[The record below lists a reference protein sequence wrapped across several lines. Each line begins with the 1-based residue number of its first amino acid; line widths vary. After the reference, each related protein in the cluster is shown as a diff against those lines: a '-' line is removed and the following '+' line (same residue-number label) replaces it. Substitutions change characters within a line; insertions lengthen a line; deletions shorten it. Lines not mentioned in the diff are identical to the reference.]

1 MRALFKDLDL
11 VVIRNLMDVNF
22 WGTVY
27 CTKYAMPELLKSKGS
42 VVGISSI
49 AGYRGL
55 PGRTGYSAS
64 KFAMNGFL
72 EALRV
77 ENLKT
82 GLHVMIAAPGF
93 TASNIRN
100 TALSKDG
107 EQHGETSMDEGKM
120 MSSEEV
126 ARTIVDGVVKQKRT
140 LIMTGQGKLAVL
152 MNKLVPAWVDNIAV
166 NNLDIAGGHLY
177 GGGLTDYP
185 LARAKGKEI
194 WNMNVGIPR
203 DTAYLDTPSSGSVL
217 CIVRHYVTSLQRF
230 THNSSLISVAEHTV
244 RSLQIPPKICVKISL
259 HTVVQLFS
267 ENQSLLPSHAI
278 VLFVHEVLS
287 HPDLF
292 PFSSGKLLKR

>member
-1 MRALFKDLDL
+1 MSLKNKTVIITVASSGIGKACAAEFARRGANLVLGARQYVTLCEIAGELEKDFGITAVAVQCDVSNEEDCKLLINQAMITFNRIDVLINNAGISMRALFKDLDL

-27 CTKYAMPELLKSKGS
+27 CTKYALPELLKNKGS
-42 VVGISSI
+42 VVGVSSI

-107 EQHGETSMDEGKM
+107 QAYGETNMDEDKL
-120 MSSEEV
+120 MSAGEV
-126 ARTIVDGVVKQKRT
+126 ATIIADGVADRKRT
-140 LIMTGQGKLAVL
+140 LIMTTQGKFAVL
-152 MNKLVPAWVDNIAV
+152 MNKLLPAWVDKKV
-166 NNLDIAGGHLY
+166 
-177 GGGLTDYP
+177 
-185 LARAKGKEI
+185 
-194 WNMNVGIPR
+194 
-203 DTAYLDTPSSGSVL
+203 
-217 CIVRHYVTSLQRF
+217 F
-230 THNSSLISVAEHTV
+230 
-244 RSLQIPPKICVKISL
+244 
-259 HTVVQLFS
+259 
-267 ENQSLLPSHAI
+267 
-278 VLFVHEVLS
+278 
-287 HPDLF
+287 DLF
-292 PFSSGKLLKR
+292 ARERNPLIK

>member
-27 CTKYAMPELLKSKGS
+27 CTKYAMPELLKAKGS

-100 TALSKDG
+100 TALAKDG
-107 EQHGETSMDEGKM
+107 RSQGETSMDEGKM
-120 MSSEEV
+120 MSSDEV
-126 ARTIVDGVVKQKRT
+126 AKHIVQAIIDKKRT
-140 LIMTGQGKLAVL
+140 LILTGQGKLAVL
-152 MNKLVPAWVDNIAV
+152 LNKLIPAWVDKKV
-166 NNLDIAGGHLY
+166 YELFTREKD
-177 GGGLTDYP
+177 P
-185 LARAKGKEI
+185 LIK
-194 WNMNVGIPR
+194 
-203 DTAYLDTPSSGSVL
+203 
-217 CIVRHYVTSLQRF
+217 
-230 THNSSLISVAEHTV
+230 
-244 RSLQIPPKICVKISL
+244 
-259 HTVVQLFS
+259 
-267 ENQSLLPSHAI
+267 
-278 VLFVHEVLS
+278 
-287 HPDLF
+287 
-292 PFSSGKLLKR
+292 